1 MWVCTDMGT
10 LEGFTAEE
18 EKSKSRPTLNE
29 ARILSGQARSP
40 KASNVA
46 LNLLLDKHKSI
57 NILSLT
63 HGFYF
68 TPMFTPFAVPSF
80 TVFRH
85 ICVLILKQ
93 RKSSRCICFNMN
105 LVL

>member
-1 MWVCTDMGT
+1 MCVCTDMGS

-46 LNLLLDKHKSI
+46 LNLLLDKHKSK
-57 NILSLT
+57 NILSLM

-85 ICVLILKQ
+85 ICVLI
-93 RKSSRCICFNMN
+93 
-105 LVL
+105 